1 MVAEYTLFIRIL
13 KQMSVILAR
22 RERNGVYTQACTV
35 LNGLIILRTA
45 LTAPPRLP
53 VLLMTASRLQ

>member
-1 MVAEYTLFIRIL
+1 MVAEYTLFVRIL

-22 RERNGVYTQACTV
+22 RARNGVYTQACTV

-45 LTAPPRLP
+45 LTVPPRSP